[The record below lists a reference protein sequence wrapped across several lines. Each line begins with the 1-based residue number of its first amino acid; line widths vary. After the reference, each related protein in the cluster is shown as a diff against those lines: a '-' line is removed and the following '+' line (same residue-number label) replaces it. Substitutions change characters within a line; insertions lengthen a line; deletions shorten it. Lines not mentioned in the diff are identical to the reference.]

1 MLVGI
6 GMSAAMYNASAKDAT
21 AYKTLCDENFQLFT
35 TGNAM
40 KMDALVGNSGAL
52 NFATIDEMFAN
63 MPSDMKLYG
72 HNFIWYQQQ
81 QQTYL
86 KSLIAPTMVI
96 KTDGDIA
103 SILKN
108 GSFDADLDGWIGW
121 GNSSTRE

>member
-1 MLVGI
+1 MLVGV

-52 NFATIDEMFAN
+52 NFATIDEMFGN

-72 HNFIWYQQQ
+72 HNFIWY
-81 QQTYL
+81 
-86 KSLIAPTMVI
+86 S
-96 KTDGDIA
+96 
-103 SILKN
+103 
-108 GSFDADLDGWIGW
+108 
-121 GNSSTRE
+121 NSSRPTSRVLSRRRWSSRPMATSPASSRTARSMPTSAAG